1 MVVVMMASVSVGIP
15 LPVLAQEVT
24 TAVDDRLEAGDGSV
38 PIPPVGEE
46 LPHRGGLDLGAAI
59 SVAYDNNIFL
69 SKEKPEAD
77 TVYRVGASV
86 AYTQGDAKE
95 GEGGFIRFGYLPT
108 SVNYAKHR
116 HENRIDHQA
125 AVLAGWRGKV
135 TTITYTGGAQKLGD
149 ATSDTGRPTDRLE
162 SKNEVRAAWTPREKV
177 TLEAAVGNE
186 QSDYADPTFFD
197 SNKVY
202 GEIALRYAYSPKTE
216 VGIAYQAGTFKVDDS
231 GKQQVQQATAGIDW
245 KPREKIRVKL
255 QAGAEQRKTE
265 HGTDVNP
272 VLDGRVE
279 WTPFKGTSLYFSAYQ
294 HEEASAFYAGQNYR
308 VKGALAGISQRL
320 GGRWTGKIEGGYET
334 ATYTQVAGSGG
345 GGREDKIWFARPTLE
360 YKITDACDIS
370 LFYRVSDDSSTD
382 SDFGYGQKMAGI
394 ELKYQF

>member
-1 MVVVMMASVSVGIP
+1 MMASISAGI
-15 LPVLAQEVT
+15 LTPVLAQEVS
-24 TAVDDRLEAGDGSV
+24 TAVNDRLEAGDGSV
-38 PIPPVGEE
+38 PVPVVDDNSPRHG
-46 LPHRGGLDLGAAI
+46 GGLDVGALI

-77 TVYRVGASV
+77 TVYRAGASV

-95 GEGGFIRFGYLPT
+95 GLGGFIQFAYQPT
-108 SVNYAKHR
+108 SVNYAKLR

-125 AVLAGWRGKV
+125 AILAGWKGKV

-149 ATSDTGRPTDRLE
+149 ATADTGRPTDRIE
-162 SKNEVRAAWTPREKV
+162 SKNELRAAWNPVEKV
-177 TLEAAVGNE
+177 TLEAAVGDE
-186 QSDYADPTFFD
+186 QSDYIDPTFFD

-216 VGIAYQAGTFKVDDS
+216 IGLAYRAGTFKVDGS
-231 GKQQVQQATAGIDW
+231 GKQEVQQVTANIDW

-255 QAGAEQRKTE
+255 EAGAEHRKTE
-265 HGTDVNP
+265 NGTDVNP

-279 WTPFKGTSLYFSAYQ
+279 WTPYKGTSFYLTAYQ

-308 VKGALAGISQRL
+308 VKGATAGMSQRL
-320 GGRWTGKIEGGYET
+320 GGRWTGRVEGGYET
-334 ATYTQVAGSGG
+334 ATYSQVSGSGAS
-345 GGREDKIWFARPTLE
+345 GRTDKIWFARPALE
-360 YKITDACDIS
+360 YRITDACDIS

-382 SDFGYGQKMAGI
+382 SDFGYGQRMAGI